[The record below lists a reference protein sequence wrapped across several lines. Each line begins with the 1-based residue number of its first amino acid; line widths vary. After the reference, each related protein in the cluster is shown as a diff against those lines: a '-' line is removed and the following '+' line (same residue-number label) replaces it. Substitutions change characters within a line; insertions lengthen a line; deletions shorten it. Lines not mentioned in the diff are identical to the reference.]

1 MKNILFILLSISSFL
16 SFSQT
21 RNCGTMDHLNQ
32 IRQNDPTLDQR
43 MQLEEFTIQNWINNN
58 PESSSSSIITIPVVV
73 HVVYKTSSQNISNTA
88 IYSQITVLNEDFR
101 KLNADASSVPS
112 AFSGV
117 AADCQIEFCLAV
129 RDPSGNTTTGITRT
143 YTTSSSFSTN
153 DDVKHNSSGGKD
165 AWSTSDY
172 LNIWVCNISGGILGY
187 AQFPNS
193 GASNEDGVVCDYAYF
208 GDVGATYP
216 YDKGRT
222 ATHEV
227 GHWLN
232 LRHIWGDATCGTD
245 YVSDTPTQSTSNGGC
260 PSFPSTSNC
269 SGNGSNGDMFMN
281 YMDYTYDACMYM
293 FSSGQK
299 TRMRATLNGSRSSL
313 LSSIGCVPVN
323 TPILVSSVVTNPIC
337 NGDNNGSI
345 DLSVSGGLPPF
356 TYSWSTGSSSQ
367 DVSSLS
373 SGSYSVTITDA
384 QGQLE
389 TEYYTLTD
397 PSSLSATFIISNTS
411 GLGMNDG
418 SVSVSPSGGTPPY
431 SYYWIG
437 SSSTSPSIY
446 NLTAG
451 SYTSYVI
458 DANNCYITNVLT
470 VIDDVLIPLSIS
482 YSVTDVTCNGGADG
496 SVDVSVVGGSLPYSY
511 IWSNGSSSED
521 LSNLSSG
528 SYNLT
533 VTDNSGQSDSLSVV
547 VSEPLPLTLTY
558 NVTNESSVG
567 NNDASIDM
575 TVSGGLTPYLYYW
588 SNGQNTEDIANITAG
603 SYTVYVGYNNW
614 SCFVLDTVEVV
625 VSVSGTVLGCTD
637 SLSTNYDTSANLDD
651 GSCVYS
657 CGLITGV
664 SVSDIIHDR
673 ATFNWDDMNS
683 SVCNVDQIRFR
694 YRELGSNSWST
705 KTMGSPT
712 SSGCNTT
719 NISKLI
725 LGLIPLTTY
734 EYEFKIWYCG
744 MNSVNWHAAGS
755 FTTLDLCQNVVS
767 FIAIPINNSKVKFD
781 WVINGT
787 YSFVRIKLREDIVG
801 SAWLNAGGFGVN
813 YPSITKN
820 KNGLFPG
827 QSYRAQARTWCDPVG
842 GAYRSSYWTPLVF
855 WTQPTSIR
863 ISNTDM
869 KERQLVKIADLLG
882 REVNPEKVID
892 NTTIFYIYSDGSVE
906 KQIILE

>member
-1 MKNILFILLSISSFL
+1 MTIFAKNLKCIMKNILFLLLSISSFL

-43 MQLEEFTIQNWINNN
+43 LQMEEITVQNWINNN

-165 AWSTSDY
+165 AWNTSDY

-323 TPILVSSVVTNPIC
+323 TPILLSSFVTNPLC

-373 SGSYSVTITDA
+373 SGSYSVTVTDA
-384 QGQLE
+384 QGQVE

-397 PSSLSATFIISNTS
+397 PPSLSATFIISNTS

-418 SVSVSPSGGTPPY
+418 SVAVSPSGGTPTY

-470 VIDDVLIPLSIS
+470 VIDDVLIPLSVS
-482 YSVTDVTCNGGADG
+482 YSVTDVNCNGGADG
-496 SVDVSVVGGSLPYSY
+496 SVDVSVAGGSLPYSY

-533 VTDNSGQSDSLSVV
+533 VTDNSGQSSSLAVV

-567 NNDASIDM
+567 YNDASIDM

-603 SYTVYVGYNNW
+603 IYTVYVGYNNW

-625 VSVSGTVLGCTD
+625 VSVVSQNCTKPIPTGLYIDNIIHSQAQVHWDNMSD
-637 SLSTNYDTSANLDD
+637 SLCMALKYFIQLREVGTTSWTNKLASDAGLCNFGLPTTSKMFTQLA
-651 GSCVYS
+651 
-657 CGLITGV
+657 
-664 SVSDIIHDR
+664 
-673 ATFNWDDMNS
+673 
-683 SVCNVDQIRFR
+683 
-694 YRELGSNSWST
+694 SN
-705 KTMGSPT
+705 
-712 SSGCNTT
+712 
-719 NISKLI
+719 
-725 LGLIPLTTY
+725 TTY
-734 EYEFKIWYCG
+734 EYRMKAAYCNTTG
-744 MNSVNWHAAGS
+744 TSGWTALYT
-755 FTTLDLCQNVVS
+755 FTTADDCPNVTN
-767 FIAIPINNSKVKFD
+767 FTATPGPQTNKVVFSWD
-781 WVINGT
+781 T
-787 YSFVRIKLREDIVG
+787 TASYSFVRVKLRVDSISAPTG
-801 SAWLNAGGFGVN
+801 SDWFSAGGFGVN
-813 YPSITKN
+813 YPALSVN
-820 KNGLFPG
+820 KWGVVPG
-827 QSYRAQARTWCDPVG
+827 ETYRGQARTWCNPNAG
-842 GAYRSSYWTPLVF
+842 LYRSAAWTPLVF
-855 WTQPTSIR
+855 WTQPSSVR
-863 ISNTDM
+863 IAITDTDQ
-869 KERQLVKIADLLG
+869 RQLVKITDLLG
-882 REVNPEKVID
+882 REVHPEKVID
-892 NTTIFYIYSDGSVE
+892 NTTLFYIYSDGSIE

>member
-1 MKNILFILLSISSFL
+1 MKNILFLLLSISSFL

-32 IRQNDPTLDQR
+32 IRQNDPTVDQR
-43 MQLEEFTIQNWINNN
+43 MQMEEITVQNWINNN

-418 SVSVSPSGGTPPY
+418 SVAVSPSGGTPPY

-437 SSSTSPSIY
+437 NSSTSPSIY

-470 VIDDVLIPLSIS
+470 VIDDVLIPLSVS

-625 VSVSGTVLGCTD
+625 VSVVSQNCTKPVP
-637 SLSTNYDTSANLDD
+637 T
-651 GSCVYS
+651 
-657 CGLITGV
+657 GLYI
-664 SVSDIIHDR
+664 DNIIHSQ
-673 ATFNWDDMNS
+673 AQVHWDNMSDPLCMALKYFIQVREVGTTSWTNKLAS
-683 SVCNVDQIRFR
+683 DAGLCNFGLPTTSKMFTQ
-694 YRELGSNSWST
+694 LTSN
-705 KTMGSPT
+705 
-712 SSGCNTT
+712 
-719 NISKLI
+719 
-725 LGLIPLTTY
+725 TTY
-734 EYEFKIWYCG
+734 EYRMKAAYCNTSG
-744 MNSVNWHAAGS
+744 TSNWTSLHY
-755 FTTLDLCQNVVS
+755 FTTADTCSN
-767 FIAIPINNSKVKFD
+767 
-781 WVINGT
+781 VINFTASPGPQSQKVVFT
-787 YSFVRIKLREDIVG
+787 WNNLGVYSMVRIKLRVDSISNPVG
-801 SAWLNAGGFGVN
+801 SDWQMAGGFGVN
-813 YPSITKN
+813 YPSSTVN
-820 KNGLFPG
+820 KWGLTAG
-827 QSYRAQARTWCDPVG
+827 ESYRGQARTWCDPNG
-842 GAYRSSYWTPLVF
+842 GLYRSSSWTPLVF
-855 WTQPTSIR
+855 WTQPSSIR
-863 ISNTDM
+863 ILNTDTE
-869 KERQLVKIADLLG
+869 ERKLVKITDLLG
-882 REVNPEKVID
+882 REVHPEKVID
-892 NTTIFYIYSDGSVE
+892 NITLFYIYSDGTVE
-906 KQIILE
+906 KRIVIE